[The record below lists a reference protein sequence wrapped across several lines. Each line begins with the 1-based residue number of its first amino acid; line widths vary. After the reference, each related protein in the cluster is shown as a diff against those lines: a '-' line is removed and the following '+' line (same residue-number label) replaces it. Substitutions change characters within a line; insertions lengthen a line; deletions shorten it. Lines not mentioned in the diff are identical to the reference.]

1 MSMASHAYYRRRLI
15 NRRPCSSRRPIAAP
29 SRHAASAPSGPPIVE
44 SGRTARVAGAH
55 PGRVNRCRAHVAG
68 QRLWVGLQTAT
79 ARLPSHAKA
88 RFTGGL
94 ALFVPHPAAPP
105 DQLPPPAAAAR
116 AAALRWSPV
125 PPPLALAAGLF
136 FFFFRC
142 CCCCPSAAAGA
153 HALPAPISLAAAPP
167 LSSGSRHPPAASAP
181 LAAPAAPS
189 ALSSAARARFR

>member
-1 MSMASHAYYRRRLI
+1 MYERAEQS
-15 NRRPCSSRRPIAAP
+15 NQRPCSSRRPIAAP

-68 QRLWVGLQTAT
+68 QRLWVRLQTAT

-125 PPPLALAAGLF
+125 PPPLALAAWLF
-136 FFFFRC
+136 FFRVRARRVCGRVRARWRC
-142 CCCCPSAAAGA
+142 AGA
-153 HALPAPISLAAAPP
+153 VGGGRGVCAGVCAGAVAGEACV
-167 LSSGSRHPPAASAP
+167 RACV
-181 LAAPAAPS
+181 
-189 ALSSAARARFR
+189 RARVRWDMGRGRGG